1 MDDEKI
7 SYSDIIQPDD
17 SIDRLAESITDV
29 NAGLAQLLGTV
40 KAHAIAHEAWI
51 NEIKAS
57 TKKNVEAKD
66 KVEKLTRENVGLTR
80 ELENNRSDNF

>member
-40 KAHAIAHEAWI
+40 KAHAIA
-51 NEIKAS
+51 
-57 TKKNVEAKD
+57 D
-66 KVEKLTRENVGLTR
+66 K
-80 ELENNRSDNF
+80 